1 MSEVLV
7 VGLPAAAAAVA
18 VLLVVTGWRL
28 VRSDAIEGLDVADL
42 VLLRGEQ
49 RDDAVGRGPLD
60 RIAARLVPVLRRLV
74 GPAGVRWI
82 QRQVDLAGR
91 PDGATADTVLRRAAR
106 WLVILSPALVLFLAG
121 GNLLG
126 VLLAVVVVVVMPL
139 AGLSRAR
146 RLRQEQLDRD
156 LPDFLDILSV
166 TVSAG
171 VAFRPALSR
180 VSQRFEGRPLA
191 DEMVLTLNQIANGA
205 TRREAFAD
213 LRRRNESDA
222 LAMFVTAFLQSEEL
236 GAPLAPTLN
245 QIAADMR
252 RDSAQRMRRRAA
264 RVAPR
269 VTLVTSLVLVPGA
282 LILVIVGIV
291 LGSGVDFA
299 ELFGDFG

>member
-1 MSEVLV
+1 VTGSLV
-7 VGLPAAAAAVA
+7 VLLPALGAAAAV
-18 VLLVVTGWRL
+18 LLVATGWRL
-28 VRSDAIEGLDVADL
+28 ARSDAIEGLDVADL
-42 VLLRGEQ
+42 VLLRAEQ
-49 RDDAVGRGPLD
+49 RADVTGRGPLD
-60 RIAARLVPVLRRLV
+60 RTAQRLVPVLRRLV
-74 GPAGVRWI
+74 GPAGIRWL

-91 PDGATADTVLRRAAR
+91 PDGATPDTVLRRAAR
-106 WLVILSPALVLFLAG
+106 WLVILSPAVALFAIG

-139 AGLSRAR
+139 AWLSRAR

-180 VSQRFEGRPLA
+180 VAERFEGPLA

-205 TRREAFAD
+205 TRRDAFAD
-213 LRRRNESDA
+213 LRRRNESEA
-222 LAMFVTAFLQSEEL
+222 LATFVTAFLQSEEL
-236 GAPLAPTLN
+236 GAPLAPTLD

-252 RDSAQRMRRRAA
+252 RDSAQRMRRKAA

-282 LILVIVGIV
+282 LVLVIVGIV

>member
-1 MSEVLV
+1 VTGALV
-7 VGLPAAAAAVA
+7 VVLPALGAAVA
-18 VLLVVTGWRL
+18 ALLLVSGWRL
-28 VRSDAIEGLDVADL
+28 ARSDAIEGLDVADL
-42 VLLRGEQ
+42 MLLRGEQ
-49 RDDAVGRGPLD
+49 RADVTGRGPLD
-60 RIAARLVPVLRRLV
+60 RTAQRLVPVLRRLV
-74 GPAGVRWI
+74 GPAGMRWI
-82 QRQVDLAGR
+82 QQQVDLAGR

-106 WLVILSPALVLFLAG
+106 WAVILSPAVVLFVIG

-139 AGLSRAR
+139 AWLSRAR
-146 RLRQEQLDRD
+146 RLRREQLDRD

-180 VSQRFEGRPLA
+180 VAERFEGPLA

-213 LRRRNESDA
+213 LRRRSESEA

-236 GAPLAPTLN
+236 GAPLAPTLT

-252 RDSAQRMRRRAA
+252 RDSAQRLRRKAA

-299 ELFGDFG
+299 TLFGDFG

>member
-1 MSEVLV
+1 VTGTLEVV
-7 VGLPAAAAAVA
+7 LPALGAAAAV
-18 VLLVVTGWRL
+18 LLVATGWRL
-28 VRSDAIEGLDVADL
+28 ARSDSIEGLDVADL
-42 VLLRGEQ
+42 VLLRAEQ
-49 RDDAVGRGPLD
+49 RADVTGRGPLD
-60 RIAARLVPVLRRLV
+60 RTAQRLVPVLRRLV
-74 GPAGVRWI
+74 GPAGIRWL

-91 PDGATADTVLRRAAR
+91 PDGATPDTVLRRAAR
-106 WLVILSPALVLFLAG
+106 WLVILSPAVALFAIG

-126 VLLAVVVVVVMPL
+126 VLLAALVVVVMPL
-139 AGLSRAR
+139 AWLSRAR
-146 RLRQEQLDRD
+146 RLRQERLDRD

-180 VSQRFEGRPLA
+180 VAERFEGPLA

-205 TRREAFAD
+205 TRRDAFAD
-213 LRRRNESDA
+213 LRRRNESEA

-236 GAPLAPTLN
+236 GAPLAPTLD

-252 RDSAQRMRRRAA
+252 RDSAQRMRRKAA

-282 LILVIVGIV
+282 LVLVIVGIV

>member
-1 MSEVLV
+1 VTGALV
-7 VGLPAAAAAVA
+7 VVLPALGAAVA
-18 VLLVVTGWRL
+18 ALLLVSGWRL
-28 VRSDAIEGLDVADL
+28 ARSDAIEGLDVADL
-42 VLLRGEQ
+42 MLLRGEQ
-49 RDDAVGRGPLD
+49 RADVTGRGPLD
-60 RIAARLVPVLRRLV
+60 RTAQRLVPVLRRLV
-74 GPAGVRWI
+74 GPAGMRWI
-82 QRQVDLAGR
+82 QQQVDLAGR

-106 WLVILSPALVLFLAG
+106 WAVILSPAVVLFVIG

-139 AGLSRAR
+139 AWLSRAR
-146 RLRQEQLDRD
+146 RLRREQLDRD

-180 VSQRFEGRPLA
+180 VAERFEGPLA

-213 LRRRNESDA
+213 LRRRSESEA

-236 GAPLAPTLN
+236 GAPLAPTLT

-252 RDSAQRMRRRAA
+252 RDSAQRLRRKAA

-299 ELFGDFG
+299 ALFGDFG

>member
-1 MSEVLV
+1 VNAALV
-7 VGLPAAAAAVA
+7 VVLPAAAAALA
-18 VLLVVTGWRL
+18 VLLVVAGWRL
-28 VRSDAIEGLDVADL
+28 ARSDAIEGLDVADL

-60 RIAARLVPVLRRLV
+60 RLAGGLVPALRRLA
-74 GPAGVRWI
+74 GPAGVRWL

-106 WLVILSPALVLFLAG
+106 WLVILSPAIVLFVLG

-126 VLLAVVVVVVMPL
+126 VLLALVVVAVMPL
-139 AGLSRAR
+139 AALSRAR
-146 RLRQEQLDRD
+146 RLRQERLDRD

-180 VSQRFEGRPLA
+180 VAERFDGPLA
-191 DEMVLTLNQIANGA
+191 EEMVLTLNQIANGA
-205 TRREAFAD
+205 TRRDAFAD

-222 LAMFVTAFLQSEEL
+222 LATFVTAFLQSEEL
-236 GAPLAPTLN
+236 GAPLAPTLH

-299 ELFGDFG
+299 ELFGDFS

>member
-1 MSEVLV
+1 MTGALV
-7 VGLPAAAAAVA
+7 VVLPALGAAAAA
-18 VLLVVTGWRL
+18 LLFVSGWRL
-28 VRSDAIEGLDVADL
+28 ARSNSIEGLDVADL
-42 VLLRGEQ
+42 MLLRGEQ
-49 RDDAVGRGPLD
+49 RDDVTGRGPLD
-60 RIAARLVPVLRRLV
+60 RTAQRLVPVLRRL
-74 GPAGVRWI
+74 AGTAGMRWI
-82 QRQVDLAGR
+82 QQQVDLAGR

-106 WLVILSPALVLFLAG
+106 WAVILSPAVVLFVIG

-126 VLLAVVVVVVMPL
+126 VLLAAVVVVVMPL
-139 AGLSRAR
+139 AWLSRAR
-146 RLRQEQLDRD
+146 RLRREHLDRD

-180 VSQRFEGRPLA
+180 VAERFEGPLA
-191 DEMVLTLNQIANGA
+191 EEMVLTLNQIANGA

-213 LRRRNESDA
+213 LRRRSESDA

-236 GAPLAPTLN
+236 GAPLAPTLT

-252 RDSAQRMRRRAA
+252 RESAQRMRRKAA

-299 ELFGDFG
+299 ALFGDFG